1 LSIVRIKL
9 KPDTLDEENRKFLQR
24 PLEQPLFLNSVPKC
38 GSHLLSNIIRMF
50 VPVESQYQVE
60 FIQHH
65 FIQRHLAA
73 FDATRNMLSWGH
85 LFFAERFQ
93 ALLANVRHVVLVR
106 DPHDWVLAM
115 ARFVLS
121 NEVHLPGIDDIKQP
135 DVPVESV
142 LNLMIKGR
150 RPQLAPLAITFH
162 YNAVRWLDAGVHLV
176 RYEDLVGA
184 ILDLEGEGAERY
196 FAILFEACGIE
207 CPDDWRERVSVGS
220 DRRQSGTARE
230 NLTGI
235 AARIPSELPD
245 EQKRLVELA
254 YPGLRTKLGY
264 S

>member
-1 LSIVRIKL
+1 MSIVRIKL
-9 KPDTLDEENRKFLQR
+9 KPDTLDEENRKFSQR
-24 PLEQPLFLNSVPKC
+24 KLEQPLFLNSVPKC

-50 VPVESQYQVE
+50 VPVESQYQAE
-60 FIQHH
+60 FIQQH

-73 FDATRNMLSWGH
+73 FDARRSMLSWGH
-85 LFFAERFQ
+85 LFFAEQFK
-93 ALLANVRHVVLVR
+93 ALLANVRHIVLVR

-121 NEVHLPGIDDIKQP
+121 NEVNLPGIDDIKEP
-135 DVPVESV
+135 DVPVDAI

-150 RPQLAPLAITFH
+150 RPQLAPLAITYH
-162 YNAVRWLDAGVHLV
+162 YNAVRWLDAGVYLV
-176 RYEDLVGA
+176 RYEDLIGA
-184 ILDLEGEGAERY
+184 LCDLKSEGAERY
-196 FAILFEACGIE
+196 FADLLEACGIE
-207 CPDDWRERVSVGS
+207 RPDDWRDRVSVGS

-230 NLTGI
+230 NLTGVD
-235 AARIPSELPD
+235 ARIPSELPD

>member
-1 LSIVRIKL
+1 MSIVRIKL